1 MKLYLRSR
9 MLYNFEWTDLL
20 YKKEQFFNKFLRKSA
35 EFYAN
40 LKKKMQELV
49 KLHLILF
56 VKYAFLST

>member
-1 MKLYLRSR
+1 
-9 MLYNFEWTDLL
+9 MLYNFEWTDLF
-20 YKKEQFFNKFLRKSA
+20 YKKEQFFNKFLKKSA
-35 EFYAN
+35 EFHAN